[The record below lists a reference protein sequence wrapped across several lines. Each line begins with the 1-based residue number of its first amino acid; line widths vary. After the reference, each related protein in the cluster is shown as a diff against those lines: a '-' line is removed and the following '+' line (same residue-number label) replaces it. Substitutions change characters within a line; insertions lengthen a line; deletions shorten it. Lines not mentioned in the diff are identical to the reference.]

1 MNAAAQ
7 FVLSFFLFSLGPAA
21 QGTAAALPTFFGWG
35 RTLPMSITL
44 FQTIPHMLGQRTV
57 SMLILKPT
65 KLTIKINYHDEI

>member
-1 MNAAAQ
+1 MVGTLWQRVLEAADHIASTVRRHRVMNAAAQ

-44 FQTIPHMLGQRTV
+44 F
-57 SMLILKPT
+57 
-65 KLTIKINYHDEI
+65 